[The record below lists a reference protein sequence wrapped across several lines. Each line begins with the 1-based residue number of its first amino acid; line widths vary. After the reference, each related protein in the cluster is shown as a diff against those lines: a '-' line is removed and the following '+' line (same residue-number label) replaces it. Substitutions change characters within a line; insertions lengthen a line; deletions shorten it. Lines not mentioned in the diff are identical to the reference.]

1 MSTHLDLDALAMLV
15 AVAETGGFTAAGQK
29 LGRTQSAVS
38 GRIQDLEATLGKQL
52 LERSRR
58 GVMPTEAGERLLAQA
73 RRLLAIE
80 REARAELDGDKA
92 VGRLR
97 VGLPDDYVDA
107 TCGR

>member
-15 AVAETGGFTAAGQK
+15 AVAETGGFTAAGAR

-58 GVMPTEAGERLLAQA
+58 
-73 RRLLAIE
+73 
-80 REARAELDGDKA
+80 REARRRIPHAS
-92 VGRLR
+92 RLT
-97 VGLPDDYVDA
+97 VV
-107 TCGR
+107 